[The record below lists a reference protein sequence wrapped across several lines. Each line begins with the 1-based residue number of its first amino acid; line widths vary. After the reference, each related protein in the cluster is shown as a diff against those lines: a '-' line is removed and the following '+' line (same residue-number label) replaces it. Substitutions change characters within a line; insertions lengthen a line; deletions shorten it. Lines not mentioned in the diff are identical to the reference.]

1 MQITKEGVTE
11 DFIKKLKTERAKTL
25 KEAGIW
31 DKYIAFGSLI
41 RDYIAENW
49 VNTHEEYVR
58 SGKKQVYYFSME
70 FLIGKLLKNNLV
82 NLGIKEVCEEALK
95 DLGID
100 LCDIEAIEQ
109 DQGLG
114 NGGLGRL
121 AACFLDSMASLGI
134 PGHGCGIRY
143 KYGLF
148 EQKIV
153 GGYQVELPDKWLQQ
167 ENIWELAKPTKAIE
181 VRFGGK
187 VEAREEGHRL
197 KFFHQNYETILAVP
211 YDTPIVGYGNNVV
224 NTLRLWSAE
233 GIKKE
238 LDYEYFNKG
247 EYTKAFEEKFTA
259 ESISHVLYPN
269 DSTEQGKILR
279 LKQEYFLVSAGVQS
293 IVRSYKNTGKPI
305 SELDKY
311 IAIHINDTH
320 PALAVPELMR
330 ILIDEENL
338 GWEDAWNITRNTIS
352 YTNHT
357 IMAEALEKWEIGTF
371 KSLLPRI
378 FMIVEEINERFCKY
392 LWDTKHTGNFDKISS
407 MAIISNGLIKM
418 AHLAIVGSHS
428 VNGVAK
434 LHTEILK
441 KRELNDFYQIYP
453 QCFNNKTNGV
463 SHRRWLLNCNPAMA
477 SLITEAIGDKWIQS
491 PEALIKLLQ
500 FNKDTVFQQ
509 RVFDIK
515 QSNKEHL
522 ADMIKK
528 NQGINIDPNS
538 IFDVQVKRIHEYKR
552 QILNVLHIMHL
563 YNELL
568 ENPDLDICPRTFIFG
583 GKAAPAYHAA
593 KQIIK
598 LINTLAD
605 KINQDRRIKG
615 KLKVVFVENY
625 GVSLA
630 EAIIPAANVSE
641 QIATTTKEAS
651 GTGNM
656 KFMMNGAIT
665 IATYD
670 GANIEIESTVGR
682 DNIVIF
688 GLREKEIY
696 DFYQNSSYL
705 SVHAYYE
712 DARLKKVVDQ
722 LIDGFFSV
730 RYDEFLSIFD
740 SLLKYNDRYFVLK
753 DFHDYVLGQEKI
765 NRLYQDQGKWLE
777 MSISNIAH
785 SGMFSSDNTIHQY
798 AAEIWR
804 VPTTLDHY
812 QTFREKVK

>member
-1 MQITKEGVTE
+1 MYITKEGIKE
-11 DFIKKLKTERAKTL
+11 DFIKKLKTERARNL
-25 KEAGIW
+25 KEASLW
-31 DKYIAFGSLI
+31 DKYVALGSLI
-41 RDYIAENW
+41 RDYITENW
-49 VNTHEEYVR
+49 VNTNEEYVR
-58 SGKKQVYYFSME
+58 NGKKQVYYFSME
-70 FLIGKLLKNNLV
+70 FLIGRLLKNNLV
-82 NLGIKEVCEEALK
+82 NLGIKEICQQALK
-95 DLGID
+95 EIGID
-100 LCDIEAIEQ
+100 LDEIEEMER

-121 AACFLDSMASLGI
+121 AACFMDSMASLKV

-148 EQKIV
+148 EQKIID
-153 GGYQVELPDKWLQQ
+153 GHQVELPDKWLQQ
-167 ENIWELAKPTKAIE
+167 ENIWEIIKPTKAVE
-181 VRFGGK
+181 VRFGGNITVK
-187 VEAREEGHRL
+187 EEDKGL
-197 KFFHQNYETILAVP
+197 KFTHENFETILAVP
-211 YDTPIVGYGNNVV
+211 YDTPVVGYGNNVV

-247 EYTKAFEEKFTA
+247 EYTKAFEEKYSA

-269 DSTEQGKILR
+269 DSNEKGRILR

-293 IVRSYKNTGKPI
+293 IIRSYKKTGKRI
-305 SELDKY
+305 AELNQY
-311 IAIHINDTH
+311 VAIHINDTH

-330 ILIDEENL
+330 ILLDEEGL
-338 GWEDAWNITRNTIS
+338 GWEEAWEITRNTIS

-357 IMAEALEKWEIGTF
+357 IMAEALEKWEIGMF
-371 KSLLPRI
+371 KPLLPRI
-378 FMIVEEINERFCKY
+378 FMIVEEINERFCKS
-392 LWDTKHTGNFDKISS
+392 LWDNKHTGDFEKISS
-407 MAIISNGLIKM
+407 MAIISHGLIRM

-441 KRELNDFYQIYP
+441 NRELNDFYQVFP
-453 QCFNNKTNGV
+453 HSFNNKTNGV
-463 SHRRWLLNCNPAMA
+463 SHRRWLLNANPLL
-477 SLITEAIGDKWIQS
+477 SDLITEVIGDNWIRS

-500 FNKDTVFQQ
+500 FSRDAAFQQ
-509 RVFDIK
+509 RIYDIK
-515 QSNKEHL
+515 QHNKIQL
-522 ADMIKK
+522 ANMLKEK
-528 NQGINIDPNS
+528 HGVRIDPNS

-552 QILNVLHIMHL
+552 QLLNVLHIMHL
-563 YNELL
+563 YNELIK
-568 ENPDLDICPRTFIFG
+568 NPDLEIQPSTFVFA
-583 GKAAPAYHAA
+583 GKAAPAYQNA

-598 LINTLAD
+598 LINTLAEKVNND
-605 KINQDRRIKG
+605 YRIKD

-630 EAIIPAANVSE
+630 EAIIPATDVSE

-656 KFMMNGAIT
+656 KFMMNGAVT

-670 GANIEIESTVGR
+670 GANIEIANTVGK
-682 DNIVIF
+682 DNIIIF

-696 DFYQNSSYL
+696 ELYKNGSYL
-705 SVHAYYE
+705 SVNAYYE
-712 DARLKKVVDQ
+712 DNRLKKVVDQ

-753 DFHDYVLGQEKI
+753 DFGEYVNAQEKL
-765 NRLYQDQGKWLE
+765 NKLYQNQKRWRE
-777 MSISNIAH
+777 ISIANIAH
-785 SGMFSSDNTIHQY
+785 SGLFSSDITIHQY
-798 AAEIWR
+798 ASEIWR
-804 VPTTLDHY
+804 VPTAFDCY
-812 QTFREKVK
+812 